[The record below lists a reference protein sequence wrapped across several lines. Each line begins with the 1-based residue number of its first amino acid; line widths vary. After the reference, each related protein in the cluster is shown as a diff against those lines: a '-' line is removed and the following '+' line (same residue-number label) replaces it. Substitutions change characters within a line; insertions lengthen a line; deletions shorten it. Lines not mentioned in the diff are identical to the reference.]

1 MKIKT
6 KLSLLFTLV
15 ISLMLIALNFYI
27 YSLSKSFASSDFF
40 SRMRQ
45 RVYAAANVYLEED
58 EVSKKKF
65 QEFQVKFL
73 EKLSDE
79 AIRFYDV
86 RDQPAFIED
95 SAQPAFPVSVIE
107 RTRNEKVYKNK
118 DHGIYTYG
126 IFYTDNQGDFVILI
140 SADDKSGDLKLKH
153 LGNILILGFFIN
165 LIVLYFVGG
174 IFTKRML
181 TPISDVITH
190 VNSITDTNLDLRLNA
205 GNGKDEFAELAITFN
220 KMLERLGNSFKLQ
233 QSFVANASHELRTPL
248 TSIIGNIEVL
258 LSRQRSTDEYKLVL
272 NTVLEEAERLHKLSD
287 GLLNIAQASSDINT
301 ISMEQLRI
309 DELLEESIKSV
320 QNQMTESNM
329 ELYLENMPQ
338 NSDDLFVTGNRNLL
352 SIAFVNIFENANK
365 FSNNKNVK
373 ICLGNT
379 PEMVI
384 ITITDSGIGIPEK
397 DIEKIFQTF
406 YRSENA
412 LSFNGSGVGLALC
425 EKIINLHSGLLI
437 IKSAIGKGTTV
448 TIMLKKS

>member
-165 LIVLYFVGG
+165 LIVCLLY
-174 IFTKRML
+174 
-181 TPISDVITH
+181 
-190 VNSITDTNLDLRLNA
+190 
-205 GNGKDEFAELAITFN
+205 
-220 KMLERLGNSFKLQ
+220 
-233 QSFVANASHELRTPL
+233 
-248 TSIIGNIEVL
+248 TSP
-258 LSRQRSTDEYKLVL
+258 S
-272 NTVLEEAERLHKLSD
+272 
-287 GLLNIAQASSDINT
+287 
-301 ISMEQLRI
+301 
-309 DELLEESIKSV
+309 
-320 QNQMTESNM
+320 
-329 ELYLENMPQ
+329 P
-338 NSDDLFVTGNRNLL
+338 
-352 SIAFVNIFENANK
+352 
-365 FSNNKNVK
+365 
-373 ICLGNT
+373 
-379 PEMVI
+379 
-384 ITITDSGIGIPEK
+384 
-397 DIEKIFQTF
+397 
-406 YRSENA
+406 
-412 LSFNGSGVGLALC
+412 
-425 EKIINLHSGLLI
+425 
-437 IKSAIGKGTTV
+437 
-448 TIMLKKS
+448 